1 MRAVVIHG
9 PRDVRVEERPDPRVR
24 ESTDAVV
31 RVRATC
37 VCGSDLWPYRGVAP
51 TAAPHPIGHEL
62 VGIVE
67 AVGADVRAIAPG
79 QLVICPFCLG
89 CGTCQACRAG
99 FPSACERG
107 QIVGGPTGGGAY
119 NDGAQGERVRIPWA
133 DANLVPVPGPVDDAL
148 LAHLLTLADVFCTG
162 YHAAVSAGVGPGTRV
177 VVIGDGAVGL
187 SAVLASRVLGA
198 PRIVAMSRH
207 EDRAAL
213 AREFGATDVLPQ
225 RGAEARDAVRA
236 LLGDE
241 LPEAALECVGTQQ
254 SMDEAL
260 AIVRGGGRI
269 GFVGV
274 PAGGSTIAVRRLF
287 DTNATVGG
295 GMAPVRTY
303 IPRLLPSVL
312 DGSIRPGRVFT
323 RTFALDEAPAAYR
336 AMDQRQAIKSLI
348 LL

>member
-9 PRDVRVEERPDPRVR
+9 PRDVRVERRPDPHVARP
-24 ESTDAVV
+24 TDAVV

-37 VCGSDLWPYRGVAP
+37 VCGSDLWPYRGVSR
-51 TAAPHPIGHEL
+51 TASPHPIGHEL

-67 AVGADVRAIAPG
+67 EVGSEVRTVAPG

-89 CGTCQACRAG
+89 CGACQACRRG
-99 FPSACERG
+99 FPSACEHG
-107 QIVGGPTGGGAY
+107 CIVGGPLPDGTY
-119 NDGAQGERVRIPWA
+119 NDGAQGERARIPFA
-133 DANLVPVPGPVDDAL
+133 DANLVAVPGPVDDAL
-148 LAHLLTLADVFCTG
+148 LPHLLTLADVFCTG
-162 YHAAVSAGVGPGTRV
+162 YHAAVSAGVGAASRV

-187 SAVLASRVLGA
+187 SAVLASHLLGA
-198 PRIVAMSRH
+198 PRVVAMSRH
-207 EDRAAL
+207 PDRAAL
-213 AREFGATDVLPQ
+213 ARRFGASDVLPQ
-225 RGAEARDAVRA
+225 RGEQARPAVRA
-236 LLGDE
+236 LLGGE
-241 LPEAALECVGTQQ
+241 QPEAVLECVGTQQ

-260 AIVRGGGRI
+260 GVVAGGGRI

-274 PAGGSTIAVRRLF
+274 PAGGSSIAVRRLF

-303 IPRLLPSVL
+303 IPRLLPKVL
-312 DGSIRPGRVFT
+312 DGSIEPGLVFT
-323 RTFALDEAPAAYR
+323 RTFALEDAPAAYR